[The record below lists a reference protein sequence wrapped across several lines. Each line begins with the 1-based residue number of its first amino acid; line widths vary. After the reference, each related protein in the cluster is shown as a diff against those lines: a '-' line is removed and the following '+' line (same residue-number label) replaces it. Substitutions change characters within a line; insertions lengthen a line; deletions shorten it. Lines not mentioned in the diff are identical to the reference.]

1 MHLQTPQGRCWLT
14 PRRTI
19 FGKTHPQRRWTN
31 VTPNGRV
38 LEYKL
43 SKKEKNES
51 RNCSLEAVHCRW
63 FPKSRAFES
72 SSCWIA
78 SGFSIFPRP
87 SLFALRS
94 CFPRCLGGAINRR
107 VFTARFISF
116 PYRQTLVWLCAQ
128 VRDRLQE
135 KRKAKPRRKQQKHTP
150 AANVCSILAT
160 FNGIEL
166 KLLPWCR
173 VESVCTPTPTGP
185 HKLFALPNFPCHRH
199 FPSFANW
206 NTRCTFLLWGML
218 PKKSKELQQPKNLLG
233 QFFSIRSI

>member
-1 MHLQTPQGRCWLT
+1 MIPKIEGFWEQFLLDCIWLS
-14 PRRTI
+14 
-19 FGKTHPQRRWTN
+19 H
-31 VTPNGRV
+31 
-38 LEYKL
+38 
-43 SKKEKNES
+43 
-51 RNCSLEAVHCRW
+51 
-63 FPKSRAFES
+63 FP
-72 SSCWIA
+72 
-78 SGFSIFPRP
+78 PP
-87 SLFALRS
+87 FALRS

-233 QFFSIRSI
+233 QFFAIRSI

>member
-1 MHLQTPQGRCWLT
+1 MSPPT
-14 PRRTI
+14 
-19 FGKTHPQRRWTN
+19 
-31 VTPNGRV
+31 
-38 LEYKL
+38 
-43 SKKEKNES
+43 
-51 RNCSLEAVHCRW
+51 A
-63 FPKSRAFES
+63 ES
-72 SSCWIA
+72 SSINYQKKRRTSHGIA
-78 SGFSIFPRP
+78 IWRQCTADDSQNRGLLRAVPAGLHLAFPFSPALRS

-233 QFFSIRSI
+233 QFFAIRSI